1 MTNGYLEVISLV
13 ERLHRHFLEVV
24 KLELDGLGIHDINNV
39 QGMMLFNI
47 GDAEMT
53 VGELTLRGCY
63 LGSNVS
69 YNVKKMVENG
79 YLVQE
84 RSVHDRR
91 SIHVRLTDKGR
102 TLRDRLSGMHRRHI
116 EMLAQTD
123 DHRGRSAGRRRR
135 PCAGSSGSGSA
146 PATWCSGRDNS
157 PPDLSYRPIFQV
169 TRRRR
174 AARSSREIS
183 QEPPHAL
190 ASASRR
196 ARSRAERRRRA
207 RTAAIST
214 RSPHRACARS
224 STTAPMTKTRASSRR
239 RGAPSR
245 RGARHCLSPHPGH
258 RRDLDRAP
266 MSRLLPRC
274 CARRRSRSSRIAAA
288 APARP
293 CSGP

>member
-1 MTNGYLEVISLV
+1 MTNGYLEVIALI

-102 TLRDRLSGMHRRHI
+102 DLRDRLSVMHRRHV
-116 EMLAQTD
+116 EMLAQTTITD
-123 DHRGRSAGRRRR
+123 TDLQGVVVTLRR
-135 PCAGSSGSGSA
+135 
-146 PATWCSGRDNS
+146 
-157 PPDLSYRPIFQV
+157 L
-169 TRRRR
+169 
-174 AARSSREIS
+174 
-183 QEPPHAL
+183 
-190 ASASRR
+190 
-196 ARSRAERRRRA
+196 ERFW
-207 RTAAIST
+207 I
-214 RSPHRACARS
+214 
-224 STTAPMTKTRASSRR
+224 RASDLLQR
-239 RGAPSR
+239 
-245 RGARHCLSPHPGH
+245 PGQF
-258 RRDLDRAP
+258 
-266 MSRLLPRC
+266 
-274 CARRRSRSSRIAAA
+274 AA
-288 APARP
+288 
-293 CSGP
+293 